1 MQVQNFV
8 YSPSDVASVKS
19 SALAGAGLPV
29 EGDGGFAS
37 AMQQVQ
43 TSRGPESG
51 GLDPWSQA
59 SDALLERPSV
69 KSFMDR
75 TGLSFLDAA
84 ELLYGVVGS
93 NTDTRDWAAIM
104 RSADPVAAVRAA
116 TAAMYG
122 LSRPMPMQSSEPV
135 AADLPV
141 QAQKQ
146 GQTLAQA
153 GNFALTRVSTDPE
166 QEADIRLTLVSLSG
180 VHLRD
185 AGSKPQEVARSAW
198 LFGFDTEPLAALAQ
212 QAVEA
217 PVSLRDTMRAV
228 AVSGPALAP
237 PGAADPW
244 GGVDQALDAW
254 MGRSLSSAGFVDA
267 RQYLM
272 ALMGP
277 PAT

>member
-1 MQVQNFV
+1 MQVQT
-8 YSPSDVASVKS
+8 SIHSLTDVTSVKS
-19 SALAGAGLPV
+19 SAPAGAGAGLPV

-37 AMQQVQ
+37 AMHQVQ
-43 TSRGPESG
+43 TSKVPESG
-51 GLDPWSQA
+51 GLDPLTQA

-104 RSADPVAAVRAA
+104 RSGDPVAAVRAA

-122 LSRPMPMQSSEPV
+122 LSQPMPMQALEPL
-135 AADLPV
+135 AADSP
-141 QAQKQ
+141 AQV
-146 GQTLAQA
+146 QTLAQV
-153 GNFALTRVSTDPE
+153 GNFALTRVSANPD
-166 QEADIRLTLVSLSG
+166 QESDARLALVSLSG

-185 AGSKPQEVARSAW
+185 AGSTPQEVARSAW

-217 PVSLRDTMRAV
+217 PVSLRETMRAV
-228 AVSGPALAP
+228 AASGPDLAP
-237 PGAADPW
+237 PGGADVW
-244 GGVDQALDAW
+244 SGVGSALDVW
-254 MGRSLSSAGFVDA
+254 MGRSLASAGFVDA

-272 ALMGP
+272 KWMGS
-277 PAT
+277 PAS